1 MANQEKHQ
9 RTFESNIVSIRA
21 FNKINEIKDKINSNK
36 IPSDLMDAIIF
47 RYFASGAIS
56 EPANRTRIA
65 KEMIILNGLYGLPKI
80 IPRIY
85 FYGPY
90 PHLMME
96 SIKDSDKL
104 KEKSIGHYI
113 KNGVLNL
120 DNIDINESKQK
131 WELNQRYKND
141 YLEKYSDLKEF
152 QPIFSELSHLD
163 LKELINLSYDILF
176 RRRKPSK
183 YPRVIQMNEDKNPI
197 VLNSIAILATNRYNY
212 LNNSNQKIY
221 KINKKTIKQSKI
233 CRNII
238 FENNVKYTQD
248 LKDGITNKMLI
259 LNALSLY
266 HTMFKMKPNVDD
278 LCYAICSHYSMFD
291 MEISNIKKRLGKD
304 LHIIKKINDEE
315 ITFKE
320 LLDNR
325 LISTSKFSDWGVYIR
340 DDDKLDDA
348 INHLINKDYYDVALD
363 IKKKTT
369 LTLEEKKCIERF
381 EEINQIKDTIR
392 EKVSVALIEIKN
404 EKLIK
409 MNNNIITL
417 DCSFIENDIL
427 VDGNIV
433 DQKHWRDIMVSIQ
446 KYSS

>member
-1 MANQEKHQ
+1 MANQKEDQ
-9 RTFESNIVSIRA
+9 RTFENSIASIKA
-21 FNKINEIKDKINSNK
+21 FKKINEIKDKINSNQ

-65 KEMIILNGLYGLPKI
+65 KEMIILNGLFGLPKI

-96 SIKDSDKL
+96 TIKDSDEL

-113 KNGVLNL
+113 QNGVANL
-120 DNIDINESKQK
+120 DNIDMNESKQK
-131 WELNQRYKND
+131 WELNQKYKND
-141 YLEKYSDLKEF
+141 NLEKYSDLRDF

-163 LKELINLSYDILF
+163 IKELINLSYDILF
-176 RRRKPSK
+176 QRKEPSK
-183 YPRVIQMNEDKNPI
+183 YPRVIHINEDKNPV
-197 VLNSIAILATNRYNY
+197 VLNSIAVLATNRYNY
-212 LNNSNQKIY
+212 LNKYNQKIR
-221 KINKKTIKQSKI
+221 KFNKKITNQKKI

-238 FENNVKYTQD
+238 FENKVKYTQD

-266 HTMFKMKPNVDD
+266 HIMFKMKPTVDD
-278 LCYAICSHYSMFD
+278 LCYTICSHYSMFD
-291 MEISNIKKRLGKD
+291 MEIHIIKNRLGKD
-304 LHIIKKINDEE
+304 LQVLKKIKYGSVTIKD
-315 ITFKE
+315 
-320 LLDNR
+320 LLDGR
-325 LISTSKFSDWGVYIR
+325 LISNSKFSDWGDYVS

-348 INHLINKDYYDVALD
+348 INYLKNIGHYDAALD
-363 IKKKTT
+363 ITKKTT
-369 LTLEEKKCIERF
+369 LTSDEKKCIERF
-381 EEINQIKDTIR
+381 EEINQMKDTIR
-392 EKVSVALIEIKN
+392 EKVVEALIEIKN

-417 DCSFIENDIL
+417 DCSFIEHDIL
-427 VDGNIV
+427 IDGNIV
-433 DQKHWRDIMVSIQ
+433 DEKHWRDIMGRIQ

>member
-141 YLEKYSDLKEF
+141 YLVKYSDLKEF
-152 QPIFSELSHLD
+152 QPIFSELNHLD

-197 VLNSIAILATNRYNY
+197 VLNRIAILATNRYNY
-212 LNNSNQKIY
+212 LNNFNQKIY

-325 LISTSKFSDWGVYIR
+325 LISTSVMSTLQCW
-340 DDDKLDDA
+340 
-348 INHLINKDYYDVALD
+348 
-363 IKKKTT
+363 IK
-369 LTLEEKKCIERF
+369 
-381 EEINQIKDTIR
+381 
-392 EKVSVALIEIKN
+392 
-404 EKLIK
+404 
-409 MNNNIITL
+409 
-417 DCSFIENDIL
+417 
-427 VDGNIV
+427 
-433 DQKHWRDIMVSIQ
+433 
-446 KYSS
+446 SS